1 MTEGVFTEMMAQP
14 ESGFDAMDPANVS
27 PLVVWL
33 GSEESRDVTGRV
45 FEIEGG
51 KVSVADGWHH
61 GPARDRG
68 DRWAPADLGPV
79 VRELLADLRDPDP
92 VYGSSS

>member
-33 GSEESRDVTGRV
+33 GSVESHDVTGRV
-45 FEIEGG
+45 FEVEGG
-51 KVSVADGWHH
+51 SIGVADGWHH
-61 GPARDRG
+61 GPTRDKG
-68 DRWAPADLGPV
+68 DRWLPSEVGGV
-79 VRELLADLRDPDP
+79 VRELIAAAPTPTP
-92 VYGSSS
+92 VYGAQ